1 MRGNVCSFLLALA
14 MLAGPASAAAPK
26 SEAGKTGV
34 ALEAGPSFAD
44 QREAIEK
51 ALADGKTYSEISATD
66 REEVRSALSRMA
78 MHLDGGRSV
87 QDLPEATKAIVF
99 NDQERINQILTQAS
113 EDSRVVCTRQTKV
126 GTHRPV
132 TQCLTVAERRRIREQ
147 TADELYRHQR
157 PAQLKSN

>member
-1 MRGNVCSFLLALA
+1 MRGNVCSLLLALA
-14 MLAGPASAAAPK
+14 MLAGPASATTPK
-26 SEAGKTGV
+26 PDAGKAGI

-44 QREAIEK
+44 QRDAIEK
-51 ALADGKTYSEISATD
+51 ALADGKTYSEISPAD
-66 REEVRSALSRMA
+66 RDAVRSALSRMA
-78 MHLDGGRSV
+78 THLDDGKSV
-87 QDLPEATKAIVF
+87 QDLPEATKAIIF

-147 TADELYRHQR
+147 TVDDLHKHQR
-157 PAQLKSN
+157 PVQLKSN